1 MQTEQQN
8 TSPSQNDPRSFRNRL
23 YSILAPTVFGDRHKN
38 FKFTYYAINF
48 SRQFIPGFIFRRQ
61 LKKKISRIVDYDLN
75 YIRQRISYYNK
86 LGSTQPLKDDAIGLS
101 QLKLGRKL
109 KVYFFDTFEFIRYFS
124 SSLKAHF
131 LFGDIEY
138 SATVPSIVKSRP
150 VNGDNTNSVI
160 LKLEKLRHFT
170 YVKDTRSFA
179 NKKDMLIGRG
189 VISRTHRVRFFET
202 YFNHPLCD
210 LGKINK
216 TNQNDHWLKSRI
228 TFDQHLEFK
237 FILALE
243 GNDVASNLKWIM
255 SSNSLAVMPKPK
267 FETWFM
273 EGTLIPDYHYV
284 LIKDDYSDLE
294 ERLNYYIQ
302 NPDEGEKISKNAN
315 VYVSQFRNRDREDL
329 ISLLVLEKY
338 FVKTGQMNY
347 LNPLGDLE

>member
-1 MQTEQQN
+1 MSFFNHPSEYPIA
-8 TSPSQNDPRSFRNRL
+8 SPIQPTQRSFRDVL
-23 YSILAPTVFGDRHKN
+23 LAKLSPTLFGDRHKN
-38 FKFTYYAINF
+38 IKLIYYGLNLF
-48 SRQFIPGFIFRRQ
+48 RQLIPGFFFRRQ
-61 LKKKISRIVDYDLN
+61 LKKKLLKVSTYNLT
-75 YIRQRISYYNK
+75 YIRQRLNYYNK
-86 LGSTQPLKDDAIGLS
+86 MESVQPLAEDAIMLS
-101 QLKLGRKL
+101 QLKLGKKL
-109 KVYFFDTFEFIRYFS
+109 KVYFFDTFEFTRYFNP
-124 SSLKAHF
+124 SLKAHF

-150 VNGDNTNSVI
+150 VHGENSNSVI

-170 YVKDTRSFA
+170 FVKDTRSFA
-179 NKKDMLIGRG
+179 NKKNMLIGRG
-189 VISRTHRVRFFET
+189 VISRTHRVRFFEM

-216 TNQNDHWLKSRI
+216 TNENDHWLKPRI
-228 TFDQHLEFK
+228 TFDQHLDFK

-294 ERLNYYIQ
+294 ERLNYFIQ
-302 NPDEGEKISKNAN
+302 NPTEGVTISKNAN
-315 VYVSQFRNRDREDL
+315 EYVNQFRHREREDL

-338 FVKTGQMNY
+338 FVKTGQIW
-347 LNPLGDLE
+347 E